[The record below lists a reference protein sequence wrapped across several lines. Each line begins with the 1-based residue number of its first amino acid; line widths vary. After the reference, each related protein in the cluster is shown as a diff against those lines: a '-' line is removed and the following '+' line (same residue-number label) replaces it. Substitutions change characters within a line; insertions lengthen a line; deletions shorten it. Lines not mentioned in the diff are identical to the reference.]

1 VVPLSRFTTGSPDEP
16 TTPGLTQGK
25 SLALTFGLG
34 FIALFGSGLPLQ
46 AATLLATETGAT
58 EIASTESASPEIANA
73 EIASREIV
81 ATGSD
86 VTEQLEPEQE
96 AIGSIAIKT
105 TVSDVPA
112 NQTPDKITW
121 RPDTDHVRILFCSVL
136 PLDGEIMILYHLRS
150 SFFLSSFFFEKI
162 RETLFLI
169 KCILS

>member
-1 VVPLSRFTTGSPDEP
+1 MEDSESSGGNKAQAEAEESMKCTPSSASSLEAEDPLDQHASHQVKASSTS
-16 TTPGLTQGK
+16 
-25 SLALTFGLG
+25 S
-34 FIALFGSGLPLQ
+34 SLPL
-46 AATLLATETGAT
+46 
-58 EIASTESASPEIANA
+58 ESS
-73 EIASREIV
+73 
-81 ATGSD
+81 G
-86 VTEQLEPEQE
+86 
-96 AIGSIAIKT
+96 
-105 TVSDVPA
+105 VSFVLHVLSPA